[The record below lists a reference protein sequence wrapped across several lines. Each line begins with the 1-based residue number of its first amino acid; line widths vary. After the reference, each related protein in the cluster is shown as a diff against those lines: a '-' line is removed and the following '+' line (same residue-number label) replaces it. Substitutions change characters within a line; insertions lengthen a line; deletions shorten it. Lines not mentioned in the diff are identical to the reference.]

1 MSDKLPPMLFQL
13 PFVRCLVMGRASVAA
28 FALLAGYV
36 NSLKPIKQSR
46 AGNIESALTG
56 IARSSF
62 RRTGRFVLPAV
73 IATTFSWFLCQLGAY
88 KVANLADSAWIRDT
102 SPEPSASFT
111 FAFYDLV
118 ANLGSTWIDGFND
131 YDKIQWT
138 LTYLLKG
145 SMTTYLTLIALIYVK
160 PRWRV
165 AVLVGLYYFMWKCGD
180 GE

>member
-1 MSDKLPPMLFQL
+1 
-13 PFVRCLVMGRASVAA
+13 MGRASVAA

-36 NSLKPIKQSR
+36 NSLKPIKQTR
-46 AGNIESALTG
+46 TGNIDAALTG
-56 IARSSF
+56 IAKSSF

-73 IATTFSWFLCQLGAY
+73 IATTASWLLCQLGAY

-102 SPEPSASFT
+102 SPEPSPTIIA
-111 FAFYDLV
+111 ALYDLF
-118 ANLGSTWIDGFND
+118 ANLGSTWIDGFNE

-145 SMTTYLTLIALIYVK
+145 SMTTYLTLFALVYVK
-160 PRWRV
+160 PKWRISI
-165 AVLVGLYYFMWKCGD
+165 LVGLFYFSWKSGD